1 MIFNIVLLIIT
12 IIAIVFIVKLHN
24 ENANLNIDLS
34 IVETDRN
41 VLKENNNKLRKE
53 LELEKQIN
61 AKTTDKVVKTEK
73 VAKPRTRKTKA
84 TK

>member
-12 IIAIVFIVKLHN
+12 IIAIVFIVKLFN
-24 ENANLNIDLS
+24 ENADLRIDLEM
-34 IVETDRN
+34 IKTDRDL
-41 VLKENNNKLRKE
+41 LKDTIKTLRKE
-53 LELEKQIN
+53 LELEKEIN

-73 VAKPRTRKTKA
+73 VAKPRGRKPKA

>member
-1 MIFNIVLLIIT
+1 MIFNIVLLVIT
-12 IIAIVFIVKLHN
+12 IIAIVFIVKLFN
-24 ENANLNIDLS
+24 ENSDLRIDLEM
-34 IVETDRN
+34 IKTDRD
-41 VLKENNNKLRKE
+41 LLRDTIKTLRKE

>member
-1 MIFNIVLLIIT
+1 MIFNIVLLVIT

-24 ENANLNIDLS
+24 ENVDLRIDLEM
-34 IVETDRN
+34 IKTDRD
-41 VLKENNNKLRKE
+41 LLRDTIKTLRKE

-73 VAKPRTRKTKA
+73 VAKPRGRKPKA

>member
-1 MIFNIVLLIIT
+1 MIFNIVLLVIT
-12 IIAIVFIVKLHN
+12 IIAIIFIVKLFN
-24 ENANLNIDLS
+24 ENSELRVDLEM
-34 IVETDRN
+34 IKTDRDLLRDVIKN
-41 VLKENNNKLRKE
+41 LRKE

>member
-1 MIFNIVLLIIT
+1 MVFNIISLVIT

-24 ENANLNIDLS
+24 ENTNLKIDFD
-34 IVETDRN
+34 IIKTDRD
-41 VLKENNNKLRKE
+41 LLRDTIKTLRKE

-73 VAKPRTRKTKA
+73 VAKPRGRKPKA

>member
-1 MIFNIVLLIIT
+1 MIFNIVLLVIT
-12 IIAIVFIVKLHN
+12 IIAIVFIVKLFN
-24 ENANLNIDLS
+24 ENSELRVDLEM
-34 IVETDRN
+34 IKTDRDLLRDVIKN
-41 VLKENNNKLRKE
+41 LRKE

>member
-1 MIFNIVLLIIT
+1 MIFNIILLVIT

-24 ENANLNIDLS
+24 ENTNLKIDFD
-34 IVETDRN
+34 IIKTDRDL
-41 VLKENNNKLRKE
+41 LKDAIKTLRKE

-73 VAKPRTRKTKA
+73 VAKPRGRKPKA

>member
-1 MIFNIVLLIIT
+1 MVFNIISLVIT

-24 ENANLNIDLS
+24 ENTNLKIDFD
-34 IVETDRN
+34 IIKTDRDL
-41 VLKENNNKLRKE
+41 LKDTIKTLRKE

>member
-1 MIFNIVLLIIT
+1 MVFNIISLVIT
-12 IIAIVFIVKLHN
+12 IIAIVFIVKLYN
-24 ENANLNIDLS
+24 ENTNLKIDFD
-34 IVETDRN
+34 IIKTDRD
-41 VLKENNNKLRKE
+41 LLRDTIKTLRKE

-73 VAKPRTRKTKA
+73 VAKPRGRKPKA

>member
-12 IIAIVFIVKLHN
+12 IIAIVFIVKLFN
-24 ENANLNIDLS
+24 ENADLRIDLEM
-34 IVETDRN
+34 IKTDRD
-41 VLKENNNKLRKE
+41 LLRDTIKTLRKE
-53 LELEKQIN
+53 LELEKEIN

-73 VAKPRTRKTKA
+73 VAKPRGRKPKA

>member
-1 MIFNIVLLIIT
+1 MIFNIVLLVIT

-24 ENANLNIDLS
+24 ENTNLKIDFD
-34 IVETDRN
+34 IIKTDRDL
-41 VLKENNNKLRKE
+41 LKDTIKTLRKE